1 MRLLMIL
8 GQISAC
14 CYAVAEVFGLVFRM
28 LLCGCC
34 GVWDRYQRVARVS
47 VTKLKLN

>member
-1 MRLLMIL
+1 MRLLRSL

-14 CYAVAEVFGLVFRM
+14 CYAVAEGFGLVFRM

-34 GVWDRYQRVARVS
+34 GVWDRFQRVAMRLLRCLV
-47 VTKLKLN
+47 